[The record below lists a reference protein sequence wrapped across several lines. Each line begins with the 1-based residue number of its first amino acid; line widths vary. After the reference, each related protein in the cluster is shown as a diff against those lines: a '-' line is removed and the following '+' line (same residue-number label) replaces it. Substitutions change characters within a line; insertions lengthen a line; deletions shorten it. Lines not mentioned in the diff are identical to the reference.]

1 MSAKPLILTG
11 SIKELNPVEAGNL
24 KTSGTAYLKQTFILT
39 TNEQYSR
46 DIYIIAWNKVIEQLS
61 RVKKTDIINVYFNV
75 KCYSFVT
82 KEGELKYNTE
92 IAAWKVEIDFKA
104 TTDNQYIQH
113 A

>member
-11 SIKELNPVEAGNL
+11 SLKQLNPVEAGNL
-24 KTSGTAYLKQTFILT
+24 KDGKAYLKQTFILT
-39 TNEQYSR
+39 TNEQYSK
-46 DIYIIAWNKVIEQLS
+46 DIYIICWNNVTEQLS